1 MDTWT
6 VQDAKARFSE
16 FLQSSLSSGPQMVTR
31 LGQHAA
37 VLVSIQQWQ
46 QLQSHAAPS
55 LKSVLLEPTM
65 QDSLLLPSRGK
76 VQTRKPLVF

>member
-1 MDTWT
+1 MDSWT

-31 LGQHAA
+31 RGQQAA

-46 QLQSHAAPS
+46 QLQSHIAPS
-55 LKSVLLEPTM
+55 LKSVLLEPAAR
-65 QDSLLLPSRGK
+65 DDLLLPQRGQSASR
-76 VQTRKPLVF
+76 PILDL